1 MAGPHREDW
10 PQGGETH
17 EFALAPGAGPN
28 ASSVAL
34 ARRTGAADPPIR
46 RGKGVRS
53 TDWPKRRA
61 TGTFSCSRAA
71 PTGRTGRR
79 PEAGAPNRI
88 SRALREL
95 EPESVAAAPISGPVL
110 ALDTTGTLGSVAL
123 GLAGPS
129 DAVTADAVETFEPSN
144 RHSRSLLPAIRRV
157 MAPAGLGTRDLALV
171 VATRGPGSF
180 TGLRIGLATAQ
191 GFALAA
197 GIPAAGVSSL
207 DAAALADAAA
217 SGPGLRRLVI
227 VDALRG
233 ELFAALYDGAGPDAL
248 VRGPCRLLPHE
259 AVGRAAEHGAARIC
273 GPAVLRYRDAIVRGR
288 PEVEI
293 VEERRPLAPAAL
305 GLGLRA
311 ARRGETTLEPLYL
324 REPDIHGRSVTL

>member
-1 MAGPHREDW
+1 M
-10 PQGGETH
+10 
-17 EFALAPGAGPN
+17 
-28 ASSVAL
+28 
-34 ARRTGAADPPIR
+34 
-46 RGKGVRS
+46 
-53 TDWPKRRA
+53 
-61 TGTFSCSRAA
+61 
-71 PTGRTGRR
+71 
-79 PEAGAPNRI
+79 
-88 SRALREL
+88 REL
-95 EPESVAAAPISGPVL
+95 EPESVPAAPISGPVL

-129 DAVTADAVETFEPSN
+129 DAVTVDAVETFEPSN

-157 MAPAGLGTRDLALV
+157 MAPAGLGIRDLALV

-305 GLGLRA
+305 DLGLRA

>member
-1 MAGPHREDW
+1 MREWD
-10 PQGGETH
+10 
-17 EFALAPGAGPN
+17 
-28 ASSVAL
+28 S
-34 ARRTGAADPPIR
+34 
-46 RGKGVRS
+46 
-53 TDWPKRRA
+53 
-61 TGTFSCSRAA
+61 
-71 PTGRTGRR
+71 
-79 PEAGAPNRI
+79 
-88 SRALREL
+88 
-95 EPESVAAAPISGPVL
+95 ESVAAAPITGPVL

-123 GLAGPS
+123 GLAGPGG
-129 DAVTADAVETFEPSN
+129 AVTAESVETFEPSN
-144 RHSRSLLPAIRRV
+144 RHSRSLLPAIQRV
-157 MAPAGLGTRDLALV
+157 LAQAGFEASDLSLL

-217 SGPGLRRLVI
+217 GDSPVRRLVV

-248 VRGPCRLLPHE
+248 VRGPCRLPPE
-259 AVGRAAEHGAARIC
+259 NAAARAGEHGAARIC
-273 GPAVLRYRDAIVRGR
+273 GPAVLRYRDAIGRGS
-288 PEVEI
+288 PDLEV
-293 VEERRPLAPAAL
+293 VEARRALAPAAL
-305 GLGLRA
+305 RLGLEA